1 VLGGSVSAK
10 MFDTVRNTASRY
22 AAVLDDNTEGSR
34 DGELRRF
41 LQYSETT
48 WNVRRYLCLHVTSMS
63 DRSE

>member
-1 VLGGSVSAK
+1 

-48 WNVRRYLCLHVTSMS
+48 WNVRRYLCLHVTSM
-63 DRSE
+63 